1 MNHTH
6 STTYSQVAVAATLH
20 CLTGCAIGEIS
31 GMVISNILNLAV
43 LPSILISTGLAFV
56 FGYTLSI
63 IPLLQYKVPV
73 KKALL
78 TVLAADSLSILVME
92 IADNTIMAIVPGA
105 MNANLVNP
113 IFWTTLPLSLF
124 AGFLVALPV
133 NQYLLNRGKGHALVH
148 ESMHHG

>member
-1 MNHTH
+1 MSQTH
-6 STTYSQVAVAATLH
+6 STNYSQVAVAATLH
-20 CLTGCAIGEIS
+20 CLTGCAIGEIT

-43 LPSILISTGLAFV
+43 LPSILIATSLAFI

-63 IPLLQYKVPV
+63 IPLLQHKVPI

-78 TVLAADSLSILVME
+78 TVLAADSLSILAME
-92 IADNTIMAIVPGA
+92 IADNTIMATIPGA

-113 IFWTTLPLSLF
+113 IFWASLPLSLF